1 MHASSKSQQAATRRY
16 GFACLICRRRKI
28 KCDGKKPN
36 CANCVKAKE
45 ICNYKE
51 SSSYNA
57 HLVHQAQQSKKRA
70 EDLEA
75 QLRDLAS
82 LSPESR
88 DHRLTEIVRDLD
100 HLHVSEGSPGDMSEF
115 SQSYEADKES
125 HEELPYSKPTD
136 FSVGEHGTYYGATS
150 RFHPLDSNDISPA
163 RAPQLE
169 GTEHKATEEYHRKWL
184 ASNARFQE
192 SFEKVAL
199 SHLFQYTDVG
209 LDVCST
215 LLQIFW
221 TWQAPLH
228 NYVYR
233 RCFYR
238 DMALNGPYFSPF
250 LLNAIFAH
258 ASRHTKDEDPRFAG
272 AERGEYFLRKAKQF
286 LLVEMDQEKPKI
298 CTAQGLLIL
307 GGRQCAIG
315 KSSEGWL
322 YTGMAIRMIT
332 DLGIHLYR
340 GNLEGLDGLEPDDLE
355 VRKRLYLSA
364 YHWDKSIS
372 LCLGRQPCLPD
383 LPYAPDSLFDTSDN
397 DDEWRP
403 YSLREIEDSY
413 PSTKSYGTIT
423 FVHFCKLAKIINES
437 YDKVYSRSPQHLKPQ
452 SIFELEAKLRSFYQ
466 SLPEPLKIAQA
477 TSLQFC
483 HPPHIFCLNILYHTM
498 LILIFRPFFG
508 WSRHS
513 KLQDHALAR
522 RAQKVCIEEATE
534 VNEFFRQ
541 YGRTFNYQNQT
552 YLVSY
557 CVYTTATIDVQ
568 MIQNEDVALATA
580 AVNRLSTTLEMLES
594 EARQTPG
601 IKRSI
606 DIIKSHLAKRA
617 QAGPQESSV
626 IHHSPEQQRR
636 SLYVNVPEQRPHHRP
651 GIASS
656 PSSHLENRM
665 YRENYSSIAP
675 PTGDQTP
682 DENIG
687 HILTQAMDVDTPW
700 RDWEFFNAG
709 GGFVPSHANWAPF
722 DPAYNYHMD

>member
-1 MHASSKSQQAATRRY
+1 MHTSYKPNQAATRRY
-16 GFACLICRRRKI
+16 GFACLVCRRRKI

-36 CANCVKAKE
+36 CSNCVKAKE
-45 ICNYKE
+45 ICNYKG
-51 SSSYNA
+51 SPNYNA
-57 HLVHQAQQSKKRA
+57 QLLHQAQQSKKRA

-75 QLRDLAS
+75 QLRGLAS
-82 LSPESR
+82 LSPEGR

-100 HLHVSEGSPGDMSEF
+100 RFHVSEALPDGMSDL
-115 SQSYEADKES
+115 SKAYEIDNES
-125 HEELPYSKPTD
+125 GHEEVPVDKPTD

-150 RFHPLDSNDISPA
+150 RFHPLDTHDIPST
-163 RAPQLE
+163 RAPKLE

-192 SFEKVAL
+192 SFEKVAF
-199 SHLFQYTDVG
+199 SHLTQYTDVG

-238 DMALNGPYFSPF
+238 DMALSGPYFSPF

-272 AERGEYFLRKAKQF
+272 AERGEHFLREAKQL
-286 LLVEMDQEKPKI
+286 LLVEMEQEKPKI
-298 CTAQGLLIL
+298 CTIQGLLIL

-364 YHWDKSIS
+364 YLWDKSIS

-397 DDEWRP
+397 DDEWKP
-403 YSLREIEDSY
+403 FSLREIEDSY
-413 PSTKSYGTIT
+413 PSTKSYGTTT
-423 FVHFCKLAKIINES
+423 FIHFCKLAK
-437 YDKVYSRSPQHLKPQ
+437 
-452 SIFELEAKLRSFYQ
+452 
-466 SLPEPLKIAQA
+466 
-477 TSLQFC
+477 FC

-513 KLQDHALAR
+513 KLQDHALAQ

-534 VNEFFRQ
+534 VNKFFRQ

-552 YLVSY
+552 YLISY
-557 CVYTTATIDVQ
+557 CVYTAATIDVQ
-568 MIQNEDVALATA
+568 MIQNEDAELAAA

-606 DIIKSHLAKRA
+606 DIIKSHLAKRT
-617 QAGPQESSV
+617 QAGPQDSSV
-626 IHHSPEQQRR
+626 IHHPLEQQWR
-636 SLYVNVPEQRPHHRP
+636 SLDVNGPEQRPYQKP

-656 PSSHLENRM
+656 PSGHLEYRM
-665 YRENYSSIAP
+665 YRENHHSVAP
-675 PTGDQTP
+675 PTWEQAP

-687 HILTQAMDVDTPW
+687 NIMTQAMDIDAPW

-709 GGFVPSHANWAPF
+709 GGFVPGHANWTPF
-722 DPAYNYHMD
+722 DAAYNYHLY